1 MTTQEIQ
8 NLHTVNLHKH
18 LRIPMTDGVELDAHL
33 FLPEE
38 PGQFPA
44 VFDYYPYR
52 KDDLSAGNLRFQ
64 QYLAQRG
71 YAALR
76 IDVRGTGSS
85 GGTASDEY
93 SVQEQLDAV
102 EAIAWMASQP
112 WSTGKV
118 GMFGTSY
125 GGFNSLQV
133 AMHRPPAL
141 KAICPM
147 YFTDNRYTDDCHYK
161 GGALQMLYDVATYG
175 LSMVVQNAMPP
186 TPAAC
191 GERWAE
197 IWDEHL
203 KAEPWM
209 LTWLSNHLYN
219 DYWKQGS
226 LCEDYGS
233 IQAAAFLIGGW
244 RDGYTNCNLRVYQQL
259 QSPKKVLVGPWLHV
273 APDVGQPG
281 PRIDH
286 LHEMTRWYD
295 CWLKGIDNGVMDEP
309 PIAVYVQQYDP
320 PTAERKM
327 TSGYWRFEKR
337 WPLAESETQTLY
349 LGAEQLLRAEPSPA
363 QAQSDE
369 AGVVKYTYNPTVGT
383 TFGMFS
389 AGSPLVTP
397 VDQRLED
404 AFSYSW
410 TSAPLIEPREILGH
424 PQLTLYMA
432 VSTDIATVSA
442 RLIDVAPD
450 GGAALICKGVLNLTH
465 RGSHNAPS
473 PVTPG
478 QIYEIQL
485 ELDATCW
492 RFEAGH
498 CIRVSLA
505 GADFPNTWPSPKP
518 HTGEFHFGG
527 QHPARMQLPLLGGAA
542 SEQPAPSF
550 QPPASFTPL
559 VTGFSDRQVFRTT
572 RDNISGSVSVTVGTS
587 GRTRVSDT
595 VELTTFSEGVATVFE
610 DDPAHATITG
620 AQHNTL
626 HWPQRVIDTIAR
638 AQIESTETTF
648 NVNIQLEITM
658 NGSQFHQRRWLL
670 SIPRNLL

>member
-1 MTTQEIQ
+1 MTAQA
-8 NLHTVNLHKH
+8 LHPVKLHKH

-38 PGQFPA
+38 AGPFPV

-64 QYLAQRG
+64 EYLAQRG

-85 GGTASDEY
+85 GGSASDEY
-93 SVQEQLDAV
+93 SVQEQLDGV

-186 TPAAC
+186 SPAAC

-203 KAEPWM
+203 QAQPWL
-209 LTWLSNHLYN
+209 LTWLSNHVYN

-226 LCEDYGS
+226 LCEEYGS
-233 IQAAAFLIGGW
+233 IEAAAFLIGGW
-244 RDGYTNCNLRVYQQL
+244 RDGYTNCNLRVYEQL
-259 QSPKKVLVGPWLHV
+259 QCPKKVLVGPWLHV

-295 CWLKGIDNGVMDEP
+295 YWLKGIDNGVVEEP

-320 PTAERKM
+320 PAAERKM
-327 TSGYWRFEKR
+327 TSGYWRFESQ
-337 WPLAESETQTLY
+337 WPLAAPQTQTLY
-349 LGAEQLLRAEPSPA
+349 LGEESRLRPENSSSTQRDA
-363 QAQSDE
+363 
-369 AGVVKYTYNPTVGT
+369 AGVVRYTYNPTVGT

-397 VDQRLED
+397 VDQRLEE

-410 TSAPLIEPREILGH
+410 QSAPLTEALEILGH
-424 PQLTLYMA
+424 PQLTLYVA

-450 GGAALICKGVLNLTH
+450 GAAALISKGVLNLTH
-465 RGSHNAPS
+465 RQSHSAPA

-478 QIYEIQL
+478 EIYEI
-485 ELDATCW
+485 EMALDATCW
-492 RFEAGH
+492 HFAPGH
-498 CIRVSLA
+498 RIQVSLA

-527 QHPARMQLPLLGGAA
+527 QHPARIQLPLLGPVIEGEA
-542 SEQPAPSF
+542 EPSF
-550 QPPASFTPL
+550 QTPASFTPL
-559 VTGFSDRQVFRTT
+559 VTSFANRQVFSTT
-572 RDNISGSVSVTVGTS
+572 RDNISGAVSVTVGTG
-587 GRTRVSDT
+587 GRTRVSDS
-595 VELTTFSEGVATVFE
+595 VEVTSYAEGVATVFE
-610 DDPAHATITG
+610 NDPAHATITG
-620 AQHNTL
+620 VQQKTL

-648 NVNIQLEITM
+648 NINIQLEITM
-658 NGSQFHQRRWLL
+658 NGSLFHQRRWLR

>member
-1 MTTQEIQ
+1 MSD
-8 NLHTVNLHKH
+8 NSALFAVKSHKH
-18 LRIPMTDGVELDAHL
+18 VRIPLSDGVELDAAL
-33 FLPEE
+33 FLPDTNE
-38 PGQFPA
+38 PVPA

-52 KDDLSAGNLRFQ
+52 KDDLSASNLRFQ
-64 QYLAQRG
+64 TYLAQRG

-112 WSTGKV
+112 WCTGKV

-186 TPAAC
+186 YPEAC
-191 GERWAE
+191 GDHWAE
-197 IWDEHL
+197 IWEDHL
-203 KAEPWM
+203 KAEPWL
-209 LTWLSNHLYN
+209 LTWLSNQVYN

-233 IQAAAFLIGGW
+233 IEAATFLLGGW
-244 RDGYTNCNLRVYQQL
+244 RDGYTNCNPRVFQHL
-259 QSPKKVLVGPWLHV
+259 NAPKKVLIGPWLHV

-286 LHEMTRWYD
+286 LHEMARWYD
-295 CWLKGIDNGVMDEP
+295 YWLKGIDNGVTAEP
-309 PIAVYVQQYDP
+309 PISIYVQQYDP
-320 PTAERKM
+320 PAAERKL
-327 TSGYWRFEKR
+327 TSGYWRFEKE
-337 WPLAESETQTLY
+337 WNPAAQAQHTLY
-349 LGAEQLLRAEPSPA
+349 LGKDHRL
-363 QAQSDE
+363 QAAPQTD
-369 AGVVKYTYNPTVGT
+369 ARGVVKYSYNPTVGT

-397 VDQRLED
+397 VDQRLEES
-404 AFSYSW
+404 FSYSW
-410 TSAPLIEPREILGH
+410 TSDPLLEPLEILGH
-424 PQLTLYMA
+424 PKVTLFVA

-442 RLIDVAPD
+442 RLIDVPPD
-450 GGAALICKGVLNLTH
+450 DSSEPSTALITKGVINLTH
-465 RGSHNAPS
+465 RESHTAPS
-473 PVTPG
+473 PVIPG
-478 QIYEIQL
+478 QLYKIEL

-492 RFEAGH
+492 HFAAGH
-498 CIRVSLA
+498 RIRVSLA
-505 GADFPNTWPSPKP
+505 GADFPNTWPSPKA
-518 HTGEFHFGG
+518 HSGEFHFGG
-527 QHPARMQLPLLGGAA
+527 QSPASVQLPLLVTNNNDH
-542 SEQPAPSF
+542 SQPSF
-550 QPPASFTPL
+550 QPPTPFTPL
-559 VTGFSDRQVFRTT
+559 VTGFANRQVFSTT
-572 RDNISGSVSVTVGTS
+572 RDNISGAVSVTVGTS
-587 GRTRVSDT
+587 GRTRVSDS
-595 VELTTFSEGVATVFE
+595 VEVNSFAEGVATVFE
-610 DDPAHATITG
+610 NDPAHATING
-620 AQHNTL
+620 IQHKTL
-626 HWPQRVIDTIAR
+626 YWPQRVIDTIAR
-638 AQIESTETTF
+638 AQIESTATTF
-648 NVNIQLEITM
+648 NINIQLEITM
-658 NGSQFHQRRWLL
+658 NGSQFHQRRWVR